1 MMLVLLSLFLLCM
14 GCFVSCDDNTTITN
28 STCTERERH
37 ALLFFKAS
45 LVDNNNNLYDW
56 GSQDEQ
62 KRDCC
67 QWVGVYCNYTSGHVY
82 KLDLSNLSGGLVG
95 KISPSLS
102 VLNQIEYLDLSGIDF
117 RFNPIPNFLGS
128 LPNLRYLYISA
139 SNLSGRIP
147 RQLANLSN
155 LIYLDLSHNLLE
167 GSIPFPFG
175 DLTSLTYLNLSK
187 NHLNGSLPNFS
198 GYSLLSK
205 LSLAHNSL
213 NGSIPD
219 FIGCQS
225 LLELDLSNNRLSGN
239 LPKSVGQL
247 SNLEYLDVSSN
258 SVEGVISDVH
268 FLNLTHLTYLDMSF
282 NSFAFELSSHGSIPS
297 QLETIK
303 LQSCKL
309 GPSFPKWIRN
319 QTVFKHLD
327 ISGAEISDGIPA
339 WFWNL
344 PVGLKF
350 LDLSSNELKG
360 MLPNMASNFDGY
372 PGLDLSYNQLE
383 GRVPLLPSKLSS
395 INLSGN
401 RFSGNVSF
409 LCQIDEEL
417 TFLDLS
423 NNLLSERLPDC
434 WLRFQKRMVV
444 LNLSNNTLSGEIPS
458 SLGFLSQ
465 LEALYLRSNA
475 FVGEL
480 PISLSNCTKLRF
492 VDLGGNNL
500 SGVIPT
506 WIGERLSNLSFLVL
520 RSNSF
525 YGRLPSQL
533 CWLNNLQ
540 VLHLSKNGFSGN
552 IPRCFGNFTAMANI
566 TMGGDITNHSYY
578 SFYLHKHDPYSRGCS
593 SIRRCRGVQVTL
605 ATSPRIIDSSGFT
618 GGSYA
623 AAEGPYYNSLAAGS
637 YVDIDIYEEAVFL
650 DSVLVAW
657 KGKERNFGRIDLRL
671 LKSIDLS
678 DNRLSGK
685 LPNEIT
691 SLHGLV
697 SLNLSINK
705 LQGELPKHM
714 GQLKTLDALDL
725 SRNEFSGNIP
735 SSLSEISSLGYLN
748 LSNNNLSGRIPTGPQ
763 LQLFDCSSYIGNP
776 YLYGPPL
783 TPGGCGLPPTPVVG
797 KEHNEEEDDDGG
809 ELWESYYFGMGIGFV
824 VGFWGICSTIFFN
837 RPFRHFLFAC
847 LAHIKDWIYVTVALH
862 YRKLQRIFK
871 SNQKAP
877 NENNQQI
884 NLSKKSTYRQKLKR
898 RKQPGSWV
906 EIEEARAVDEELKH
920 RCRNRTTTSLS

>member
-1 MMLVLLSLFLLCM
+1 MLVLLLSFLLCM
-14 GCFVSCDDNTTITN
+14 GCFVSCDNTPGLKQDANTSITE
-28 STCTERERH
+28 STCPETERE
-37 ALLFFKAS
+37 ALLFFKAN
-45 LVDNNNNLYDW
+45 LVDINNNLHDW
-56 GSQDEQ
+56 GSQEEQ
-62 KRDCC
+62 RDCC
-67 QWVGVYCNYTSGHVY
+67 RWTGVYCNYTTSHVIT
-82 KLDLSNLSGGLVG
+82 LDLSSLSDGLSG
-95 KISPSLS
+95 KISPYLP
-102 VLNQIEYLDLSGIDF
+102 VLHQLQYLDLSGIDF
-117 RFNPIPNFLGS
+117 QFNPIPSFLGS
-128 LPNLRYLYISA
+128 LPNLRHLDISA
-139 SNLSGRIP
+139 SNLSGR
-147 RQLANLSN
+147 
-155 LIYLDLSHNLLE
+155 
-167 GSIPFPFG
+167 IPFPFG
-175 DLTSLTYLNLSK
+175 DLTSLTYLDLSK

-198 GYSLLSK
+198 GYSSLTK
-205 LSLAHNSL
+205 LSLAHNFF

-219 FIGCQS
+219 FIGCRS
-225 LLELDLSNNRLSGN
+225 LQELDLSSNRLSGN

-247 SNLEYLDVSSN
+247 SNLEYLDVSFNNFS
-258 SVEGVISDVH
+258 SIISDVH
-268 FLNLTHLTYLDMSF
+268 FLNLTQLTYLDISL
-282 NSFAFELSSHGSIPS
+282 AFELSSHGSIPS

-309 GPSFPKWIRN
+309 GPNI
-319 QTVFKHLD
+319 
-327 ISGAEISDGIPA
+327 DGIPA

-344 PVGLKF
+344 PSGLKF

-360 MLPNMASNFDGY
+360 MLPNTTSNFDGY
-372 PGLDLSYNQLE
+372 PGMDLSYNQLE
-383 GRVPLLPSKLSS
+383 GRIPLLPSKLSS

-401 RFSGNVSF
+401 RLSGNLFF
-409 LCQIDEEL
+409 LCEIDEEL

-423 NNLLSERLPDC
+423 NNLLSGRLPDC

-492 VDLGGNNL
+492 VDFGVNNL
-500 SGVIPT
+500 SGIIPT

-578 SFYLHKHDPYSRGCS
+578 SFYLHKRNPVSTNPYSQAALLLDVVGS
-593 SIRRCRGVQVTL
+593 
-605 ATSPRIIDSSGFT
+605 T

-623 AAEGPYYNSLAAGS
+623 AAEGPYYKLTAAGS

-657 KGKERNFGRIDLRL
+657 KGKEPLIFQTT
-671 LKSIDLS
+671 
-678 DNRLSGK
+678 LSGK

-714 GQLKTLDALDL
+714 GQLKSLDALDL
-725 SRNEFSGNIP
+725 SGNEFSGNIP

-748 LSNNNLSGRIPTGPQ
+748 LSNNKLSGRIPTGPQ

-783 TPGGCGLPPTPVVG
+783 TPGVCGIPPTPVVG
-797 KEHNEEEDDDGG
+797 KEHNEEE
-809 ELWESYYFGMGIGFV
+809 EMMEVSYGSHITLAWLLDLLLDFGGFV
-824 VGFWGICSTIFFN
+824 LHIFQPPIQTFPICFFGSHQ
-837 RPFRHFLFAC
+837 RLDIRDSCFA
-847 LAHIKDWIYVTVALH
+847 
-862 YRKLQRIFK
+862 
-871 SNQKAP
+871 
-877 NENNQQI
+877 
-884 NLSKKSTYRQKLKR
+884 LSK
-898 RKQPGSWV
+898 
-906 EIEEARAVDEELKH
+906 
-920 RCRNRTTTSLS
+920 TSKNL